1 MPAKLSSSMRHGL
14 RTVRGRRRF
23 VNRVRPLVATLALGA
38 LLGPL
43 MGAQPAYANNTAG
56 MTLTKSITATELVPG
71 ETFTY
76 SMQVGCSVLTQ
87 ECINATLTDTIPSQ
101 FIVGAPGTL
110 NITPAIPADIT
121 VSGQQVT
128 VAFRSPLSNPSGQV
142 GLGNE
147 LITVTV
153 PLTVRSD
160 LAFTPTPVTITN
172 TAFVDSDNTAPQ
184 ESSVDVSLTVPLQ
197 VATTAS
203 KSFAPS
209 TVLGAPGSPTTV
221 TVGGTNTSNSP
232 IDTFTIQDPETPLAA
247 AGIFAETLLVTSLS
261 SVVWPQGSTSA
272 QVSVW
277 DAGAEPPGWVAA
289 DPVAAQ
295 QPLSLPAG
303 VALDDIRGVR
313 IAFTS
318 GATAAIPTG
327 ATASFALDTTL
338 RQAGSGPRSN
348 TSTSTVAVGA
358 TSATDTETRS
368 LTLQAATSS
377 VAAGKQIV
385 PDRIATVAF
394 EGANATSAVVTL
406 TGSNS
411 GSVPL
416 RSLSISEPSVP
427 TDLSSANPLA
437 PAQPGG
443 GLIFSALGSVVWPA
457 GATSA
462 SITYYYDDASSS
474 TGATSVVNTL
484 PAPAATLPDPGSARV
499 TGFTATFSGDSIAP
513 SDTATIPFTVLGN
526 PVQVSPLLSVGYSN
540 TISVGGVTVFDVEVP
555 PATATDT
562 ITVFA
567 DQVSIS
573 ATKTLTR
580 SDLSASPGQLTTA
593 TLRATLANY
602 PQSTRRVSTIS
613 VFDPPLSEA
622 GLTDWYR
629 YFDATQLTLTN
640 VPSGATLTVRYRDSA
655 GTYNDLPGFVD
666 LTGGPLTVQIPV
678 GVRDQIHG
686 LELLWESAAGF
697 VPGQSVTANI
707 DYSLRSTLR
716 DSSGT
721 ALPNETRSL
730 ENCSA
735 ATATAAGVDPAV
747 STAACATVSLTG
759 TGGGG
764 GTGGEGGDGTIGVS
778 KRFLQTATV
787 TDQTLINTRSSGQTR
802 VRLTWSTGGLT
813 GVQSMTVSDSAP
825 TPSAYVKGMYDAFNL
840 ARINEI
846 SSALDPQ
853 LQFDRVAVELFN
865 SSTLA
870 WETPPAWVTGTPGT
884 LRSCTVVNPCMTFPQ
899 TDLTTAQRE
908 LYVGVRFIFTERPGR
923 TVLNPAPGSGVSSL
937 SSSRNIDL
945 VFQIRD
951 ALRSNA
957 STPVVNGYQFNT
969 AMNGANS
976 VVLNDVDARAVF
988 ETAVQT
994 ASASDTIQ
1002 LQDPN
1007 LAITA
1012 TKVWAGGPLPIP
1024 DTASVTPSPTSRVT
1038 LTTRNTTVGGIATEL
1053 TIAEPNTSLVTPNDS
1068 PFARFD
1074 LTRFFSV
1081 THPANA
1087 TGLTVTVRDGLGDV
1101 VVSSTGTPAAAWTVA
1116 SGWTAAQLAEAES
1129 FTLDYTGRMAT
1140 NAQATVAVDLTLRP
1154 TVRGTSDAV
1163 VAGTVPNSMQG
1174 TVRDLRFTPGS
1185 SVTEPEFSLISLST
1199 VRDANIS
1206 LLSSTLGVTTTK
1218 TFATTSQVEP
1228 TRTPITVTLA
1238 GTPSGSERVAS
1249 LTLTDDRAT
1258 FWNSFDLVNKGTV
1271 TLPTF
1276 TSAGGAAVLQVEAC
1290 TGGTFDAGAIATTP
1304 TLDCEARGG
1313 TWTGAGSWLT
1323 QSQLTAGSFLPAG
1336 VAAADVTGLRLTVKR
1351 SDDAQWEN
1359 PAAPSIS
1366 IPLSVQR
1373 RENLRSGG
1381 AVPSDYAGNTAA
1393 PGETLAGT
1401 TTNGVTADVLGIWGK
1416 TATASTTATY
1426 RYVHLTTSVQVQKLP
1441 TGVRSPGV
1449 AIPYTLQM
1457 RNTGQLPLVNPVIT
1471 DALPTDSSGAMLVFN
1486 PDGPTNYTFASP
1498 VNGTP
1503 PADPQ
1508 LALPTGVNPAGVT
1521 ITPTMSG
1528 PGPSSIQFTFPPGT
1542 VLGVGQTYT
1551 ITVPLFF
1558 RPGLVQGTEVTN
1570 SFEIRGDRL
1579 LNDCTAP
1586 TGSTAT
1592 TTSAGFGCSTS
1603 TVVQLALAPAV
1614 RALISVKAEDTPGID
1629 FPTDQFTG
1637 GSQADC
1643 LAARDAAGFSRP
1655 PCAPTT
1661 IPGQETTW
1669 RNTVQNTGTTSLTTL
1684 VIATRLPTVGD
1695 QTIISDLVRSSR
1707 WLSEFTG
1714 EIETSFGSAT
1724 VRTFYTTAAEP
1735 CPGVLQSPTKDPLAC
1750 GTDPATGWAEMPVD
1764 GLPDPRIVTGL
1775 QFLVV
1780 FPEGDLFDPADSAT
1794 IDITTRTVALVDVF
1808 DGSAGS
1814 NPLAVNSLSV
1824 SGISSSGANLT
1835 PIAALDYSRAE
1846 VGLATGSVVIA
1857 KTITGPAAGF
1867 VPDGQQFSGELVC
1880 TSLGETFE
1888 RPWSITVADVSSDDL
1903 ATATIDDLPGGSE
1916 CTVTETNAS
1925 GQTTVDAN
1933 TVVIDPLAEPAAL
1946 PTIDIVNDYQFAGLL
1961 VEKRVTAGDGIVVP
1975 TQFEFEV
1982 SCTFLGVAVPLD
1994 LADASFT
2001 LDDGQSRTIEGIP
2014 ANSTCLVTETNDR
2027 GADVTI
2033 VNATTDS
2040 DSDQGSSVV
2049 EDNDARTAEFV
2060 RLSPVEVGD
2069 PAEPINQVEF
2079 NNRFSAPAAIILEK
2093 AFDGGDAAIDQF
2105 GQPRSFVIDMYCTFE
2120 NTVQY
2125 DDSVTLSQG
2134 SNGFSVVVENIISG
2148 SECEVS
2154 EPDLNGADAV
2164 VFSIDGDSTTTFT
2177 VPESSVDT
2185 PSPIVTVEATNWF
2198 LTGSLEVTKEFDGDA
2213 GAIDKFVTDAVPA
2226 VEFTV
2231 ELVCMRGG
2239 DELVLPGGNE
2249 RVVTASEPVAT
2260 FTEIASGAECVL
2272 TETETGGA
2280 VSWQVLDAAGD
2291 PVADGAFEVV
2301 VDDSILSS
2309 DDQVQPPL
2317 TIENTFRFAEVTVA
2331 KVVSPDPQRSDWG
2344 PFTFTLECTLDDRPI
2359 DAAEDA
2365 EQSIGARESFT
2376 WTELAEGAECLVTE
2390 TDTGGSV
2397 RVDHMLMLPDGTESD
2412 AVIGASVALA
2422 PLRGLTE
2429 EPNQVTFVNWYALPN
2444 TGASSAS
2451 VAALAAAG
2459 GVILLIGAGLL
2470 GFTALRRTRRRA
2482 HLAEY

>member
-1 MPAKLSSSMRHGL
+1 MFDRLK
-14 RTVRGRRRF
+14 
-23 VNRVRPLVATLALGA
+23 PLVATLALGS

-43 MGAQPAYANNTAG
+43 MAAQPAYANNTAG
-56 MTLTKSITATELVPG
+56 MTLTKSVSATELVPG

-101 FIVGAPGTL
+101 FIVGAAGTL
-110 NITPAIPADIT
+110 NITPAVPADVT

-128 VAFRSPLSNPSGQV
+128 VAFRSPLSNPAGQV

-153 PLTVRSD
+153 PLTVRSN
-160 LAFTPTPVTITN
+160 LAFTPTPVTVTN

-184 ESSVDVSLTVPLQ
+184 QSSVDVSLTVPLQ
-197 VATTAS
+197 VSTTAS

-232 IDTFTIQDPETPLAA
+232 VDTFTIQDPETPVAA
-247 AGIFAETLLVTSLS
+247 TGIFAETLLITSLS

-289 DPVAAQ
+289 DPVDAQ
-295 QPLSLPAG
+295 EALSFPAD
-303 VALDDIRGVR
+303 VALEDIRGVR

-318 GATAAIPTG
+318 GTTAAIPTG

-338 RQAGSGPRSN
+338 RQAGSGARSN
-348 TSTSTVAVGA
+348 TSTSTVAVDA

-411 GSVPL
+411 GTVPL

-443 GLIFSALGSVVWPA
+443 GLIFNALGSVVWPA

-499 TGFTATFSGDSIAP
+499 TGFTATFSGDSIPP
-513 SDTATIPFTVLGN
+513 SATATIPFTVLGN
-526 PVQVSPLLSVGYSN
+526 PVQVSPLRSVDYSN
-540 TISVGGVTVFDVEVP
+540 TISVGGVTVFDVVVP

-567 DQVSIS
+567 DQVSIGT
-573 ATKTLTR
+573 TKTLTR

-593 TLRATLANY
+593 TLRATLADY

-678 GVRDQIHG
+678 GDRDQIHG

-716 DSSGT
+716 DSGGT
-721 ALPNETRSL
+721 PLPNETRSL

-735 ATATAAGVDPAV
+735 ATATAAGVDPSV
-747 STAACATVSLTG
+747 STVACATASLTG

-764 GTGGEGGDGTIGVS
+764 GGPGGDGGSGAIGVS
-778 KRFLQTATV
+778 KRFLQTGSV
-787 TDQTLINTRSSGQTR
+787 TDQTLINTRSNGQTR

-825 TPSAYVKGMYDAFNL
+825 MPSAYVKGMYDAFNL

-853 LQFDRVAVELFN
+853 LQFDRVAVQLFN
-865 SSTLA
+865 SSTST

-884 LRSCTVVNPCMTFPQ
+884 VRSCTVANPCTTFPQ
-899 TDLTTAQRE
+899 TDLTTAQQE
-908 LYVGVRFIFTERPGR
+908 LYVGVRFIFTERSGR

-969 AMNGANS
+969 AMNGVNS

-1012 TKVWAGGPLPIP
+1012 TKVWSGGPLPIP

-1068 PFARFD
+1068 PFSRFD

-1081 THPANA
+1081 THPAGA
-1087 TGLTVTVRDGLGDV
+1087 TGLTVTVRDGAGTV
-1101 VVSSTGTPAAAWTVA
+1101 VVSATGSPASAWTTA
-1116 SGWTAAQLAEAES
+1116 SGWTAAQLATAES

-1140 NAQATVAVDLTLRP
+1140 NAQATVNVDLTLRP
-1154 TVRGTSDAV
+1154 TVRGTSDPV
-1163 VAGTVPNSMQG
+1163 IAGSVPNSMQG

-1185 SVTEPEFSLISLST
+1185 SVTEPEFSLTSLST

-1228 TRTPITVTLA
+1228 ARTPITVTLA
-1238 GTPSGSERVAS
+1238 ATPSGSERVAS

-1258 FWNSFDLVNKGTV
+1258 FWNAFDLVNRGTV
-1271 TLPTF
+1271 TLPPF

-1290 TGGTFDAGAIATTP
+1290 TGGTFSAGAIATTP

-1323 QSQLTAGSFLPAG
+1323 QSQLTAGAFLPAG

-1359 PAAPSIS
+1359 PAAPTIS

-1381 AVPSDYAGNTAA
+1381 AVPSDYAGNTVA
-1393 PGETLAGT
+1393 PGETLVGT
-1401 TTNGVTADVLGIWGK
+1401 TTNSVTADVLGIWGK
-1416 TATASTTATY
+1416 TATASTSATY

-1449 AIPYTLQM
+1449 AIPYTLQV

-1471 DALPTDSSGAMLVFN
+1471 DVLPTDSSGAMLVFN

-1498 VNGTP
+1498 VPGTP
-1503 PADPQ
+1503 PAGPQ
-1508 LALPTGVNPAGVT
+1508 LALPTGVNPTGVT
-1521 ITPTMSG
+1521 VTPTMSG
-1528 PGPSSIQFTFPPGT
+1528 PGPTSIQFTFPPGT

-1558 RPGLVQGTEVTN
+1558 RPGLVEGTELTN

-1579 LNDCTAP
+1579 LNACTAP

-1592 TTSAGFGCSTS
+1592 TTAAGFGCSTS
-1603 TVVQLALAPAV
+1603 TVVRPALAPAV
-1614 RALISVKAEDTPGID
+1614 RALISVKAEDTPGIT

-1637 GSQADC
+1637 GAQADC

-1669 RNTVQNTGTTSLTTL
+1669 RNTVQNTGTTPLTTL

-1714 EIETSFGSAT
+1714 QIETSFGAAS
-1724 VRTFYTTAAEP
+1724 VRTFYTTATEP

-1780 FPEGDLFDPADSAT
+1780 FPDGDLFDPAESAT

-1857 KTITGPAAGF
+1857 KTITGPAASF

-1888 RPWSITVADVSSDDL
+1888 RPWSITVADVSSDDP
-1903 ATATIDDLPGGSE
+1903 ATTTIDDLPGGAE
-1916 CTVTETNAS
+1916 CTITETNAS

-1933 TVVIDPLAEPAAL
+1933 TVVIDPLAQPTAL
-1946 PTIDIVNDYQFAGLL
+1946 PIIDIVNDYQFAGLL

-1982 SCTFLGVAVPLD
+1982 TCTFLGVAVPLD
-1994 LADASFT
+1994 PADASFT
-2001 LDDGQSRTIEGIP
+2001 LDDGQSKTIEGIP

-2079 NNRFSAPAAIILEK
+2079 NNRFSASAAIILEK

-2105 GQPRSFVIDMYCTFE
+2105 GRPRSFVIDMYCTFE

-2148 SECEVS
+2148 SECQVS

-2164 VFSIDGDSTTTFT
+2164 VFSIDGDRTTTFT
-2177 VPESSVDT
+2177 VPESSTQT

-2213 GAIDKFVTDAVPA
+2213 GAIDKFVTDVVPE

-2239 DELVLPGGNE
+2239 VELVLPGGNE

-2272 TETETGGA
+2272 TEIETGGA

-2309 DDQVQPPL
+2309 EDQVQPPL
-2317 TIENTFRFAEVTVA
+2317 TVENTFRFAEVSVA
-2331 KVVSPDPQRSDWG
+2331 KVLSPDPQQEGWG
-2344 PFTFTLECTLDDRPI
+2344 PFEFTLACTLDDRPI
-2359 DAAEDA
+2359 EAAEDA
-2365 EQSIGARESFT
+2365 VQMVGARESFT
-2376 WTELAEGAECLVTE
+2376 WTELAEGAECSITE
-2390 TDTGGSV
+2390 TDTGGAV
-2397 RVDHMLMLPDGTESD
+2397 RVDHSQMMANGLLGESAIGTTVE
-2412 AVIGASVALA
+2412 LE
-2422 PLRGLTE
+2422 PLRGLSD
-2429 EPNQVTFVNWYALPN
+2429 EPNQATFINWYALPN
-2444 TGASSAS
+2444 TGGNS
-2451 VAALAAAG
+2451 VAVPALAATG
-2459 GVILLIGAGLL
+2459 GLILLIGAVLL
-2470 GFTALRRTRRRA
+2470 GFATIRRSRR
-2482 HLAEY
+2482 LAEAGD